1 MLSSLALRL
10 KALSPFQIVGLAI
23 LALAVLGSATA
34 VASNLITGADVKD
47 RSLTGRDI
55 ARGTV
60 SHSNLKDDS
69 VTSRDIK
76 DGTVHSADLSAG
88 VRAQLAK
95 SGAAGVVGKDGPK
108 SDGGPAVGA
117 PGALVVKD
125 AENNT
130 AGPLLGYNG
139 GPTLTFYY
147 EGRAWAANAR
157 TG

>member
-1 MLSSLALRL
+1 MLSSLVLRL

-23 LALAVLGSATA
+23 LALVVLGSSTA

-76 DGTVHSADLSAG
+76 DGTVHSADLSPG
-88 VRAQLAK
+88 VREQLAK
-95 SGAAGVVGKDGPK
+95 DGTKGEKGDTGSQGPKGDTDAAGGGAAGGF
-108 SDGGPAVGA
+108 
-117 PGALVVKD
+117 VVKEAD
-125 AENNT
+125 GT
-130 AGPLLGYNG
+130 IAGPMLGYTLG
-139 GPTLTFYY
+139 TTLTYY
-147 EGRAWAANAR
+147 YKG
-157 TG
+157 

>member
-23 LALAVLGSATA
+23 LALAVLGSSTA

-88 VRAQLAK
+88 VREQLAT
-95 SGAAGVVGKDGPK
+95 SGAAGVVGKDGTKGEKGDTGSQGPK
-108 SDGGPAVGA
+108 GDTDAAGGGA
-117 PGALVVKD
+117 AGGFVVKD
-125 AENNT
+125 ADGT
-130 AGPLLGYNG
+130 IAGPMLGYTG
-139 GPTLTFYY
+139 GP
-147 EGRAWAANAR
+147 
-157 TG
+157 